1 MKLEKVYKQSNSIKV
16 MNKELKILK
25 IMKKD
30 GLTWSQASKKQK
42 EIKTLEDYS

>member
-1 MKLEKVYKQSNSIKV
+1 

-30 GLTWSQASKKQK
+30 SLTWVEASKKNK
-42 EIKTLEDYS
+42 ETRTLEEYI

>member
-1 MKLEKVYKQSNSIKV
+1 

-25 IMKKD
+25 IMKKE

-42 EIKTLEDYS
+42 EIKTLEEFV

>member
-1 MKLEKVYKQSNSIKV
+1 MIINH

-30 GLTWSQASKKQK
+30 GLTWAQASKKQK
-42 EIKTLEDYS
+42 EVRTLEEYI

>member
-1 MKLEKVYKQSNSIKV
+1 

-30 GLTWSQASKKQK
+30 GLTWVQASKKEK
-42 EIKTLEDYS
+42 EIKTLEEYT